1 MYNNSNRN
9 VIRCCDSSLSCN
21 TLEQSNVLF
30 LYLILD
36 IGIAA
41 AQANAMLFLGF
52 RPYAAYWRARAV
64 IVHELRMVHDKALVL
79 DIGVEWAFVRRFIA
93 IVVAVGNVRE
103 TLCILEDARDVG
115 KLGHR
120 FFAGCGGGVHP
131 VCTCGRAERI
141 MESQLEDEH
150 AIPRVAY
157 QYRGFASL

>member
-1 MYNNSNRN
+1 
-9 VIRCCDSSLSCN
+9 
-21 TLEQSNVLF
+21 
-30 LYLILD
+30 
-36 IGIAA
+36 
-41 AQANAMLFLGF
+41 MLFLGF

-157 QYRGFASL
+157 QYLGFWHLLEAYHRITRMPYAFGRELPSRMPFGCTT